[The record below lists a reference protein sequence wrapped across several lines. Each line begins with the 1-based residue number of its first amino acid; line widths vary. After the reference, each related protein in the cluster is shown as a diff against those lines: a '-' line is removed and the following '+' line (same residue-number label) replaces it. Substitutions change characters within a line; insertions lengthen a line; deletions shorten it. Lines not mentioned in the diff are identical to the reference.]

1 VLFRPQELD
10 ELYIPATGRGVLVG
24 MTGSGKSTLAKLLL
38 EPYRFV
44 AVIDPKGLLNWEGY
58 ERLTTLRQVVK
69 SKAEKIIYAPEA
81 SELRS
86 LEMIDA
92 FFAWVYHRQNT
103 FLYVDEVYAVS
114 YRNEIPPHYHSIL
127 TRGRERGNGLLSA
140 TQRPMLIP
148 TVIMSESE
156 NWYIFRLNMEGDR
169 RKIEQSIGLSQEQ
182 ISTLPK
188 RLFYFVRADEDLQTP
203 PLTLSLRKKQIAA

>member
-1 VLFRPQELD
+1 MLYRPQDLE

-24 MTGSGKSTLAKLLL
+24 MTGSGKTTLAQLLL

-44 AVIDPKGLLNWEGY
+44 AVIDPKGLLDWPGY
-58 ERLTTLRQVVK
+58 ERTTTLKQTLK

-81 SELRS
+81 IELRN
-86 LEMIDA
+86 LEYIDA
-92 FFAWVYHRQNT
+92 FFAWVYHRRNT

-148 TVIMSESE
+148 TVIMSEAE

-169 RKIEQSIGLSQEQ
+169 KKIEQAIGLPQEEIQ
-182 ISTLPK
+182 ALPK
-188 RLFYFVRADEDLQTP
+188 RVFRFVKADEDMQSP
-203 PLTLSLRKKQIAA
+203 ALTLNLKTRKVA

>member
-1 VLFRPQELD
+1 MLFRPNNLE

-38 EPYRFV
+38 DPYRWV
-44 AVIDPKGLLNWEGY
+44 AAIDPKGLLQWSDF
-58 ERLTTLRQVVK
+58 ERVTTLKDFCK

-81 SELRS
+81 HELRD
-86 LEMIDA
+86 EACIDG
-92 FFAWVYHRQNT
+92 FFEIVYRRKNT
-103 FLYVDEVYAVS
+103 YTYVDEVYAVS
-114 YRNEIPPHYHSIL
+114 YRNDIPPHYHSIL
-127 TRGRERGNGLLSA
+127 TRGRERGIGLLSA

-169 RKIEQSIGLSQEQ
+169 RKVEQSIGLAQEE
-182 ISTLPK
+182 IGRLPK
-188 RLFYFVRADEDLQTP
+188 RYFYFVKADEDLSTP
-203 PLTLSLRKKQIAA
+203 AITLSLRTKKVA

>member
-1 VLFRPQELD
+1 MLYRPQEID

-24 MTGSGKSTLAKLLL
+24 MTGSGKSTLAHLLL
-38 EPYRFV
+38 EPYQFV
-44 AVIDPKGLLNWEGY
+44 AVIDPKGLLNWQGY
-58 ERLTTLRQVVK
+58 ERLTTLREVVK
-69 SKAEKIIYAPEA
+69 SKADKIIYAPEA
-81 SELRS
+81 HELRD
-86 LEMIDA
+86 ERFIDA
-92 FFAWVYHRQNT
+92 FFAWVYHRKNT

-156 NWYIFRLNMEGDR
+156 NWYVFRLNMEGDR
-169 RKIEQSIGLSQEQ
+169 KKIEQTIGLSQEQ
-182 ISTLPK
+182 IQALSK
-188 RLFYFVRADEDLQTP
+188 RVFYFVKADEDLQTP
-203 PLTLSLRKKQIAA
+203 ALTLSLRNRKVA

>member
-1 VLFRPQELD
+1 MLYRPQEID

-24 MTGSGKSTLAKLLL
+24 MTGSGKSTLARLLL
-38 EPYRFV
+38 EPYQFV
-44 AVIDPKGLLNWEGY
+44 AVIDPKGLLNWQGY
-58 ERLTTLRQVVK
+58 ERLTTLKEVIK
-69 SKAEKIIYAPEA
+69 SKADKIIYAPEA
-81 SELRS
+81 HELRD
-86 LEMIDA
+86 ERFIDA
-92 FFAWVYHRQNT
+92 FFAWVYHRKNT

-156 NWYIFRLNMEGDR
+156 NWYVFRLNMEGDR
-169 RKIEQSIGLSQEQ
+169 KKIEQTIGLSQEQ
-182 ISTLPK
+182 IQALSK
-188 RLFYFVRADEDLQTP
+188 RVFYFVKADEDLQTP
-203 PLTLSLRKKQIAA
+203 ALTLSLRNRKVA

>member
-1 VLFRPQELD
+1 LLYRPQDLE

-24 MTGSGKSTLAKLLL
+24 MTGSGKTTLARLLL

-44 AVIDPKGLLNWEGY
+44 AVIDPKGLLDWSGY
-58 ERLTTLRQVVK
+58 ERTTTLKQTLK

-81 SELRS
+81 IELRN
-86 LEMIDA
+86 LEYIDA
-92 FFAWVYHRQNT
+92 FFAWVYHRRNT

-148 TVIMSESE
+148 TVIMSEAE

-169 RKIEQSIGLSQEQ
+169 KKIEQAIGLPQEEIQ
-182 ISTLPK
+182 ALPK
-188 RLFYFVRADEDLQTP
+188 RVFRFVKADEDMQSP
-203 PLTLSLRKKQIAA
+203 ALTLNLKTRKVA

>member
-1 VLFRPQELD
+1 MLYRPQEID

-24 MTGSGKSTLAKLLL
+24 MTGSGKSTLARLLL
-38 EPYRFV
+38 EPYQFV
-44 AVIDPKGLLNWEGY
+44 AVIDPKGLLNWQGY
-58 ERLTTLRQVVK
+58 ERLTTLREVVK
-69 SKAEKIIYAPEA
+69 SKADKIIYAPEA
-81 SELRS
+81 HELRD
-86 LEMIDA
+86 ERFIDA
-92 FFAWVYHRQNT
+92 FFAWVYHRKNT

-156 NWYIFRLNMEGDR
+156 NWYVFRLNMEGDR
-169 RKIEQSIGLSQEQ
+169 KKIEQTIGLSQEQ
-182 ISTLPK
+182 IQALSK
-188 RLFYFVRADEDLQTP
+188 RVFYFVKADEDLQTP
-203 PLTLSLRKKQIAA
+203 ALTLSLRNRKVA

>member
-1 VLFRPQELD
+1 MLYRPQEIE

-24 MTGSGKSTLAKLLL
+24 MTGSGKSTLAKVLIS
-38 EPYRFV
+38 PFRYV
-44 AVIDPKGLLNWEGY
+44 AVIDPKGLLDWEGF
-58 ERLTTLRQVVK
+58 ERVTRLKEVVK

-81 SELRS
+81 VELRNV
-86 LEMIDA
+86 DYVDG
-92 FFAWVYHRQNT
+92 FFRWVYERRNT

-169 RKIEQSIGLSQEQ
+169 RKIEQAIGLPQEDIQ
-182 ISTLPK
+182 ALPK
-188 RLFYFVRADEDLQTP
+188 RIFRFVKADEDLQSP
-203 PLTLSLRKKQIAA
+203 ALTLSLKKRKVA